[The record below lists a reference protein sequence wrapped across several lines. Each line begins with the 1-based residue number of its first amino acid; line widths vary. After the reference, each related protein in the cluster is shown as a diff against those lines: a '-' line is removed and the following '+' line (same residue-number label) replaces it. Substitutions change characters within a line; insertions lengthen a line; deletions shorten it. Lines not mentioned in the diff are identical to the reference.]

1 MDGEAFSSPMVV
13 PGTALVP
20 RESSTV
26 IVEDSLDDDSNKQ
39 DFVERDSI
47 ARERT
52 QACVQDNNKLKL
64 EIPPQTLRIGIV
76 GGGLGGLACALAL
89 QQAGFY
95 NVTVFE
101 ADERF
106 SDRREG
112 FGLTLTNNKKGPLAK
127 LGLLRDC
134 IQHDCASNEHWVFN
148 PTGKVLGYYGRGLL
162 SSSPNSN
169 VAVDDS
175 DMIMTTE
182 RGNLRIPR
190 QALRRMLLSRLKT
203 NTVQWGKRLISYDER
218 ANVPIKATF
227 RGYSSENLETQEASV
242 DVDVLIGA
250 DGLRSV
256 VRTIR
261 DACNPDLSP
270 APLRYIGVSV
280 IIGLS
285 TACHKLLDSC
295 GFYILDG
302 VHRLFVMPY
311 STEKDGNPAV
321 TMWQLSFS
329 GVDDDEATKF
339 RSCTSAELRHQALAR
354 TSGWMSPV
362 KELIEE
368 TLDSEIWGTGL
379 YDRDAM
385 SMKAKKASGPSSK
398 KRKIAALE
406 AELTTETEPAINS
419 GKPLGAADTCVT
431 VLGDACHPMS
441 MFKGQGCNQA
451 MEDGPL
457 LASWLAKPGLTRYNL
472 STRLRCFEREMIA
485 RANSKVF

>member
-302 VHRLFVMPY
+302 VEQQHRSRQYRGRDRDRGILRAGGYRRRVFAAVHPWIRCRY
-311 STEKDGNPAV
+311 VVGVQISTRRHRKQRQHQIHSAIL
-321 TMWQLSFS
+321 LSAGCRVHVQDIQRAFAYQTKGMCRCCCGMHVGGEGFS
-329 GVDDDEATKF
+329 GRSADRVVKGYSGTECVSFLKF
-339 RSCTSAELRHQALAR
+339 SAVVLPLMHFTCAGAV
-354 TSGWMSPV
+354 G
-362 KELIEE
+362 
-368 TLDSEIWGTGL
+368 D
-379 YDRDAM
+379 
-385 SMKAKKASGPSSK
+385 
-398 KRKIAALE
+398 IAA
-406 AELTTETEPAINS
+406 
-419 GKPLGAADTCVT
+419 
-431 VLGDACHPMS
+431 
-441 MFKGQGCNQA
+441 
-451 MEDGPL
+451 
-457 LASWLAKPGLTRYNL
+457 
-472 STRLRCFEREMIA
+472 
-485 RANSKVF
+485 